1 MSRPAVALLRP
12 VAIAVA
18 VLAMAAGSH
27 WLITR
32 TAREGGLLALALQ
45 WALLAQHA
53 GVHAALALGFALTLR
68 PGRQALIS
76 QLAQRVHGRAG
87 FTPAMAAYTR
97 RLTQVWVLYFLV
109 VALLSLVLHAAG
121 LVEAWSLWVNVV
133 TPLSLLA
140 MFVGEHLLRYR
151 LHPEFERVG
160 LMTAVR
166 AWRAH
171 QADGC
176 VR

>member
-1 MSRPAVALLRP
+1 MQLLRP
-12 VAIAVA
+12 ATIAAAALAVA
-18 VLAMAAGSH
+18 FGSH

-32 TAREGGLLALALQ
+32 TAESGGLLAVALQ
-45 WALLAQHA
+45 WAVLVQHA

-68 PGRQALIS
+68 RGQQPLIS
-76 QLAQRVHGRAG
+76 QLARRVHGRTG

-97 RLTQVWVLYFLV
+97 RLTQVWVLYFLTI
-109 VALLSLVLHAAG
+109 ALLSLALHGAG
-121 LVEAWSLWVNVV
+121 WVEAWSLLVNAV

-140 MFVGEHLLRYR
+140 MFAGEHLLRYR

-160 LMTAVR
+160 LMASVR

-171 QADGC
+171 QADGSP
-176 VR
+176 R